1 LAQDVS
7 MDGPTFLLVYGALV
21 TTAIVGVRW
30 YNRTRDPRANEP
42 LPPVP
47 SPADPY
53 ELAWLRGGTA
63 ETTRLAVYDLRQR
76 GLLETPK
83 PGSAPSANYVVAA
96 VNADQ
101 QPGLPPLGRLLLR
114 ICVTPH
120 HPRRLLHGESAMRME
135 EGCLHWRRR
144 HEDNGF
150 LENASQRSQ
159 KWFLLLGVGLLLVII
174 SVVRIQNSIAHG
186 HYNIIF
192 LILMTIATVIA
203 LPVLARPIGRLTPRG
218 VRYLARLKQ
227 ALAPAVTTRSTSRN
241 AAAEVGPSDSA
252 INNTNSSP
260 APAGNDSWSPASA
273 AALVP
278 VALLG
283 MSAMDHSDRQHM
295 EEIFPQAAKRDQ
307 HSNAGSGCGSASC
320 GSASS
325 SWSFSSEGS
334 NSDSGSSG
342 SSGDS
347 GGASGCG
354 GGGCGGGGD

>member
-1 LAQDVS
+1 
-7 MDGPTFLLVYGALV
+7 MDGPTFLLLYGALA

-30 YNRTRDPRANEP
+30 YNRSRDPRANEP

-53 ELAWLRGGTA
+53 ELAYLRGGTA
-63 ETTRLAVYDLRQR
+63 EATRLAVYDLRQR
-76 GLLETPK
+76 GLLETPT

-96 VNADQ
+96 LNADQ

-150 LENASQRSQ
+150 LESSAHRSQ
-159 KWFLLLGVGLLLVII
+159 KWFLLLGVGLLLVIM
-174 SVVRIQNSIAHG
+174 SVVRIQTSIAHG

-227 ALAPAVTTRSTSRN
+227 ALAPVVPAQSARRKPAEATN
-241 AAAEVGPSDSA
+241 QPAAAFNTSPS
-252 INNTNSSP
+252 TSSP
-260 APAGNDSWSPASA
+260 ADNNTWSPASA

-283 MSAMDHSDRQHM
+283 MGAMDHADRQHM
-295 EEIFPQAAKRDQ
+295 EEIFPQAAKRDLQ
-307 HSNAGSGCGSASC
+307 SNAGSGCGSASC

-325 SWSFSSEGS
+325 SWSFSSESSG
-334 NSDSGSSG
+334 SDSGSG
-342 SSGDS
+342 GDS